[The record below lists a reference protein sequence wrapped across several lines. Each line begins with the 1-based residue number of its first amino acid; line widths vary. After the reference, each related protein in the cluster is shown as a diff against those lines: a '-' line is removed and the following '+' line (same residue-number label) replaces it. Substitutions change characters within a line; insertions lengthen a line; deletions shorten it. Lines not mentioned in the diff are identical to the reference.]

1 MPLGGAKQAVVA
13 DLDEPIGEH
22 VLQEA
27 ANKLVGVQG
36 HRLFSVAIFSI
47 SVAQGDFSVFD
58 SRYFRT
64 IPR

>member
-1 MPLGGAKQAVVA
+1 MA
-13 DLDEPIGEH
+13 DAHETVRQD
-22 VLQEA
+22 VDQEA
-27 ANKLVGVQG
+27 ANKLVGLQG

-58 SRYFRT
+58 SRYLRT